1 MARLEPDETAAVA
14 ALDREF
20 RRLRVQMGFF
30 EQAVAERLGMNR
42 TDLHVITLLHD
53 AGSMT
58 AGEIAQAT
66 NLTTGAVTAV
76 IDRLEK
82 SGWARRERDPGDRR
96 RVVVKLA
103 AERRRQIAQVFL
115 PMLRRS
121 AEVYAELSPA
131 DRTVLLAFLRKA
143 YPLLHR
149 ETAKLRA
156 KPEGAEPGAP
166 AGRDV
171 AVALGAATRGRLEVV
186 SGAARLK
193 LRADLSIPDLLRAHF
208 DGRVPTVHADAGA
221 VTIAYSRFRAVQR
234 TPDAADVALNGSV
247 LWHLRVRGAVS
258 QLSADL
264 AVLQLGAL
272 EVTGGASEVVVSLPP
287 PSGNVR
293 VIFSGGAS
301 KLVLRRP
308 RGVPARLVVSG
319 GVGKL
324 AFDAQRLGTVGG
336 ETRLESPDY
345 ATAEDRYEIIV
356 SGGTSQLALDASDAA
371 SK

>member
-1 MARLEPDETAAVA
+1 MARLEREAVVAVA
-14 ALDREF
+14 DLDREF

-53 AGSMT
+53 TGSLT
-58 AGEIAQAT
+58 AGEIALAT

-82 SGWARRERDPGDRR
+82 SGWARRERDPADRR

-103 AERRRQIAQVFL
+103 AERRRQITQVFL

-121 AEVYAELSPA
+121 AEVYAELSPT
-131 DRTVLLAFLRKA
+131 DRDVLLAFLRKA

-156 KPEGAEPGAP
+156 RPEGSDRGGS
-166 AGRDV
+166 GRDV
-171 AVALGAATRGRLEVV
+171 SIPLGSATRARLEVV

-193 LRADLSIPDLLRAHF
+193 LRAELAMPELLRAHF
-208 DGRVPTVHADAGA
+208 EGRVPVVRGGEAGA
-221 VTIAYSRFRAVQR
+221 VSLAYSRFRSGQKN
-234 TPDAADVALNGSV
+234 ADVADLALNASV
-247 LWHLRVRGAVS
+247 LWQLRIRGGVS
-258 QLSADL
+258 QLTADL
-264 AVLQLGAL
+264 AALQLGVL
-272 EVTGGASEVVVSLPP
+272 EVTGGASEVTVSLPP

-301 KLVLRRP
+301 KLLLHRP

-336 ETRLESPDY
+336 ETRLETADY
-345 ATAEDRYEIIV
+345 ATSEDRYEIVV
-356 SGGTSQLALDASDAA
+356 SGGTSQLAVDGSDAA
-371 SK
+371 EA